1 MPVEVRKLADAVG
14 AEIRGVDLA
23 RPLPDADFATIRRA
37 LVEHGVIVL
46 RGQDL
51 PPDRHIAFTARFGAP
66 DIHPLTQFHLTGHP
80 EILVLSNRLK
90 ADGSPVGLQDAGRY
104 WHTDVSF
111 LPEPALGSL
120 LYAVEIPPEGGDTL
134 FASQFAAWDALP
146 VAQKTRLR
154 GRRAFHGLDRNTAPK
169 FTDAQLAAVVPVPHP
184 IARKHPESGR
194 IALYAGRFAIA
205 IEGMDEDESR
215 ETLDFLYDHAAQ
227 DTFQYRHVWQKG
239 DLVMWDNR
247 SVLHHATPFE
257 PQYIRHMHRTTVAGD
272 VPAAAN

>member
-1 MPVEVRKLADAVG
+1 MPVEVRKLADAMG
-14 AEIRGVDLA
+14 AEIRGIDLA

-37 LVEHGVIVL
+37 LVDHGVIVL

-66 DIHPLTQFHLTGHP
+66 DIHPLTQFHLPGHP

-120 LYAVEIPPEGGDTL
+120 LYAVEIPPQGGDTL

-146 VAQKTRLR
+146 VAQKARLQ

-169 FTDAQLAAVVPVPHP
+169 FTDAQLAAVVPVAHP
-184 IARKHPESGR
+184 IARRHPESGR

-205 IEGMDEDESR
+205 IEGMDEAESR

-227 DTFQYRHVWQKG
+227 DIFQYRHVWQKG

-257 PQYIRHMHRTTVAGD
+257 PQYTRHMHRTTVAGD

>member
-1 MPVEVRKLADAVG
+1 MPVEVRKLADAMG

-23 RPLPDADFATIRRA
+23 RPLPDADFAVIRRA
-37 LVEHGVIVL
+37 LVDYGVIVL

-51 PPDRHIAFTARFGAP
+51 PPDRHIAFTTRFGDP
-66 DIHPLTQFHLTGHP
+66 DIHPLTQFHLPGHP

-134 FASQFAAWDALP
+134 FASQFAAWEALP
-146 VAQKTRLR
+146 ASMQDRLR
-154 GRRAFHGLDRNTAPK
+154 GRRAVHGLNRITAPK

-184 IARKHPESGR
+184 IARTHPESGR
-194 IALYAGRFAIA
+194 LALYAGRFALA
-205 IEGMDEDESR
+205 IEGMDEGESADM
-215 ETLDFLYDHAAQ
+215 LAFLYDHAAQ
-227 DTFQYRHVWQKG
+227 EDFQYRHVWQKG

-247 SVLHHATPFE
+247 SVLHHATSFD
-257 PQYIRHMHRTTVAGD
+257 PQHIRHMHRTTVVGD
-272 VPAAAN
+272 APV